1 MHEYLEF
8 EDIKGKV
15 VRAWF
20 AGNATSFFWKNKSRL
35 QLRRDSW
42 TEATRNTFMN
52 QEYSP
57 FPLTTGSD
65 ILSKFMVRVKKR
77 IKYNLIF

>member
-35 QLRRDSW
+35 QLRRDS
-42 TEATRNTFMN
+42 
-52 QEYSP
+52 
-57 FPLTTGSD
+57 
-65 ILSKFMVRVKKR
+65 
-77 IKYNLIF
+77 